1 MHFTDY
7 YLKFADEAEC
17 RATLFDKVAIAWE
30 PQDAPE
36 AERVAI
42 EWEERPKFKN
52 IDILPLVVDQAG
64 TYDEEG
70 QEITPPVYV
79 EGFHCNVRALPSEP
93 VDVLTPF
100 ALDPAPA
107 TPARVWA

>member
-1 MHFTDY
+1 MHTDY

-17 RATLFDKVAIAWE
+17 RATLFEKVAIAWE
-30 PQDAPE
+30 PTDDPE
-36 AERVAI
+36 AERVVI
-42 EWEERPKFKN
+42 VWEDRPKFKN
-52 IDILPLVVDQAG
+52 TDILPLGVDQAG
-64 TYDEEG
+64 TYDQEG

-79 EGFHCNVRALPSEP
+79 DGYHCNVRALEGEP
-93 VDVLTPF
+93 VDDLAPF

>member
-1 MHFTDY
+1 MFTDY
-7 YLKFADEAEC
+7 YLKFANEAEC

-30 PQDAPE
+30 PNDDPE

-42 EWEERPKFKN
+42 DWEERPKFRN

-70 QEITPPVYV
+70 PEITPPVYV
-79 EGFHCNVRALPSEP
+79 DGYHANVRA
-93 VDVLTPF
+93 D
-100 ALDPAPA
+100 APIEELEA
-107 TPARVWA
+107 YRVYPNNPRRVWL

>member
-1 MHFTDY
+1 MCSSD
-7 YLKFADEAEC
+7 L
-17 RATLFDKVAIAWE
+17 
-30 PQDAPE
+30 
-36 AERVAI
+36 
-42 EWEERPKFKN
+42 
-52 IDILPLVVDQAG
+52 ILPLVVDQAG

-79 EGFHCNVRALPSEP
+79 DGYHANVRALDGEP
-93 VDVLTPF
+93 VDDLTPF

>member
-1 MHFTDY
+1 MHTDY

-30 PQDAPE
+30 PQDDPE

-42 EWEERPKFKN
+42 DWEDRPKFKN

-70 QEITPPVYV
+70 NELSAPVYV
-79 EGFHCNVRALPSEP
+79 DGYHCNVRALSGEP
-93 VDVLTPF
+93 VDDLAPF

>member
-1 MHFTDY
+1 MHTDY

-17 RATLFDKVAIAWE
+17 RATLFAKVAIAWE
-30 PQDAPE
+30 PQDDPE

-42 EWEERPKFKN
+42 DWEDRPKFR
-52 IDILPLVVDQAG
+52 DQAG

-70 QEITPPVYV
+70 NELSAPVYV
-79 EGFHCNVRALPSEP
+79 DGYHCNVRALSGEP
-93 VDVLTPF
+93 VDLLTPF

>member
-1 MHFTDY
+1 MFTDY
-7 YLKFADEAEC
+7 YLKFSNEAEC
-17 RATLFDKVAIAWE
+17 RATLFEKVAIAWE
-30 PQDAPE
+30 PQDDPE

-42 EWEERPKFKN
+42 DWEDRPKFRN

-79 EGFHCNVRALPSEP
+79 DGYHANVRALDGEP
-93 VDVLTPF
+93 VDDLTPF